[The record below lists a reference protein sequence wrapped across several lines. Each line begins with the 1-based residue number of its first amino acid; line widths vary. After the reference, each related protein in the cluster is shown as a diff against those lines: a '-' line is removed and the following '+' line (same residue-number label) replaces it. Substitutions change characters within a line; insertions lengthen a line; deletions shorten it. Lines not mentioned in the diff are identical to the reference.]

1 MKKII
6 VVARYTAYVPK
17 DMTVEQVEELA
28 EEELRNNCDGFRISV
43 LDYHDEEQSEPL
55 FDLEDVDV
63 GTDVMLSV
71 GGN

>member
-6 VVARYTAYVPK
+6 VVARYTAYVPE
-17 DMTVEQVEELA
+17 DMTVEQVEELT
-28 EEELRNNCDGFRISV
+28 EEALRNNCGGFRINV
-43 LDYHDEEQSEPL
+43 LDYHDEEQAEPL